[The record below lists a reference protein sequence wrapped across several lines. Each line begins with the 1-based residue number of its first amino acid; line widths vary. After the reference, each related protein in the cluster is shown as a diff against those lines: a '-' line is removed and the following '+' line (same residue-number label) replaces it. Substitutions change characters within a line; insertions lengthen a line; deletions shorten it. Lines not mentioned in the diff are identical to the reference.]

1 MGWNEWEEITKYG
14 FKDIIYERKYHSEGG
29 GAGRITFNRPK
40 VYNAFTGDTIDEI
53 CIAID
58 DASHDKTLGALVL
71 TGAGDKAFCTGG
83 DVSWEKEGQ
92 DDPRRG
98 SRFVLSGGRPVVNS
112 FIRRCRKPVIAAV
125 KGYAIGGGNHMAYM
139 CDFTIAA
146 DNAKFGQTGPRVGSP
161 ADGFCVAYLTYVVGA
176 KKAREM
182 WMLTQQYTA
191 QEALDMGLINTVV
204 PLDKLE
210 EEVDNWCERILA
222 HSPDCISILKA
233 SFDSVMDHID
243 GSLGRFSNL
252 MAPDFFEGEDVR
264 EAQGAFFEKR
274 KPNFWKHR
282 S

>member
-1 MGWNEWEEITKYG
+1 MGRNEWEEITKYG

-58 DASHDKTLGALVL
+58 DASHDKTLGTVVL

-125 KGYAIGGGNHMAYM
+125 KGYAIGGGNPMAYM

-210 EEVDNWCERILA
+210 EEVDNWCERIVA